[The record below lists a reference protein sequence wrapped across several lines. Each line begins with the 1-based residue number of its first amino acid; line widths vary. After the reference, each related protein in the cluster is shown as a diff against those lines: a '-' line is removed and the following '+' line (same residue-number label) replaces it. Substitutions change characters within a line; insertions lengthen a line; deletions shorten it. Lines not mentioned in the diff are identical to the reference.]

1 MGRALNPSQ
10 EQILHQYFIRAAA
23 AAAVVAAFSS
33 AAVAGG
39 FQLTEQSALGLGRAY
54 AGMGVDG
61 TDVSGLY
68 YNPATITLHQGTQA
82 QFGFVGVGLNL
93 DYNAHDGG
101 SNSDENGRKK
111 PEAVPNLFISH
122 QINDVTWIGFGFTVP
137 FGLSTEYNEDWEQAQ
152 EGTEAKIEVY
162 DFNPTVAWKV
172 SEKFSLGAGIS
183 YQYVKADLGFNWKQ
197 LYAGMAHTKVSG
209 DAWGWNVGMMWTPVE
224 NVRIGA
230 SYRSAVGHTVD
241 GTLKTESNMML
252 PDRKGR
258 YISLPTT
265 MSAQVSM
272 DAPAWALLSA
282 AWDVNDWLSLYGS
295 MRWADWSS
303 FKSLTIE
310 TPYTPIESK
319 KNWKDTYL
327 YAIGYD
333 ARINSFW
340 TLRGGIAYETSTID
354 DKYTRTGTI
363 PDADR
368 WWFAIGSSFHWT
380 KDFQTD
386 VGFAHLHGVH
396 ERSLY
401 YSQTHDEL
409 GKFRKLDAYIIG
421 IQGQYRF

>member
-1 MGRALNPSQ
+1 M
-10 EQILHQYFIRAAA
+10 HQNFIRAAA
-23 AAAVVAAFSS
+23 A

-54 AGMGVDG
+54 AGIGVDG

-68 YNPATITLHQGTQA
+68 YNPATMTLHTGTQA

-93 DYNAHDGG
+93 DYNSKDGG
-101 SNSDENGRKK
+101 SIHDENGRKQ

-137 FGLSTEYNEDWEQAQ
+137 FGLSTEYDDNWEQAY
-152 EGTEAKIEVY
+152 EGTDAKIEVY
-162 DFNPTVAWKV
+162 DFNPTFAWKL
-172 SEKFSLGAGIS
+172 SDKFSLGASVS
-183 YQYVKADLGFNWKQ
+183 YQYVTAKLGFNKS
-197 LYAGMAHTKVSG
+197 AVSNGFISNGFISNTHTRLTG
-209 DAWGWNVGMMWTPVE
+209 DAWGWNVGAMWTPVE

-230 SYRSAVGHTVD
+230 SYRSAIGHTVNGD
-241 GTLKTESNMML
+241 LNVTVNSTVNNQVFSKV
-252 PDRKGR
+252 
-258 YISLPTT
+258 ITT
-265 MSAQVSM
+265 PATVSM
-272 DAPAWALLSA
+272 DAPAWAMLSA
-282 AWDVNDWLSLYGS
+282 AWDVNDWLSLYGT

-303 FKSLTIE
+303 FKALTVE
-310 TPYTPIESK
+310 AGKFSSSQP

-327 YAIGYD
+327 YSVGYD

-401 YSQTHDEL
+401 NSKHEEI